1 MTRARRIAVMHNGA
15 RVGSAWACAEGIVHT
30 LRRMGYEVTDCG
42 NPYFRSVPLHDLEGV
57 DAIILGAPE
66 WYFDVLLD
74 RYGDAWCALKM
85 PKVAWYAESAHRDDR
100 EFEFD
105 VFRLFADL
113 NYYPASQDAAEFGGR
128 WLPFGV
134 DETMFRPLLTEKQH
148 AVAFVGS
155 LYPKRMEFL
164 RSIDFPIS
172 ILGQQGHH
180 NVIESFCNLAALYR
194 SIGIVLNL
202 PALSR
207 LLVTRV
213 TEVMACRTMLVT
225 PKMDHPSAVENT
237 SQFVDGRHL
246 VYYDPGRPQE
256 VREIVSYFANHLAE
270 RDAIAEA
277 GSREV
282 HENHT
287 MSIRLE
293 QIMADV
299 EALRCSHK

>member
-1 MTRARRIAVMHNGA
+1 M
-15 RVGSAWACAEGIVHT
+15 
-30 LRRMGYEVTDCG
+30 
-42 NPYFRSVPLHDLEGV
+42 HDLEGV